1 LPKIRVAFISNS
13 APFDGGSETFESSF
27 ASILSSIDNL
37 NIEPILLR
45 TQIVN
50 SRIRRRKNSN
60 LNEVYFR
67 VGLLTKIL
75 VAFQTSLFLSSLS
88 SRLRWPRN
96 KFEKLL
102 RTEGI
107 QLAVFLSP
115 NPLALIVHSVPL
127 VTTVWDLGHRDLP
140 DLPEF
145 SRNNSFKERE
155 FFYQDTL
162 ARSWRVLVDSAA
174 TKNRIE
180 ILYGVQPERVHIIGL
195 LPAGPN
201 SNSKQISFE
210 MTSKYIFYPSQFWF
224 HKNHRRLFEAF
235 KLVLTDFPDLK
246 LILTGSDKGS
256 LSASLDF
263 IKKMNL
269 SGNVFYLGFVNR
281 EEYWWLLRNS
291 QCLVFPTLLG
301 PTNLP
306 PLEAM
311 TVGKSMTISEFH
323 SATISNLKSNVIY
336 FDPLSVESIANG
348 IKEALTVSD
357 SQPID
362 FKLDN
367 SQKVSELLRVISNL

>member
-1 LPKIRVAFISNS
+1 MPKIRVAFISNS